1 MSNTPSQLEE
11 ILEEFRDIDDPEEY
25 FELLIERGNALEE
38 LPPEQRR
45 LDNRVPGCVSGV
57 HITGRLEDGRVY
69 FSASADSHLVRGLV
83 AIVVEGLSGLRP
95 EQILAVDPKVLQQ
108 AGLTRSLTPSR
119 ANASHNILQ
128 MIKEITRKLTASR
141 D

>member
-45 LDNRVPGCVSGV
+45 PDNRVPGCVSGV